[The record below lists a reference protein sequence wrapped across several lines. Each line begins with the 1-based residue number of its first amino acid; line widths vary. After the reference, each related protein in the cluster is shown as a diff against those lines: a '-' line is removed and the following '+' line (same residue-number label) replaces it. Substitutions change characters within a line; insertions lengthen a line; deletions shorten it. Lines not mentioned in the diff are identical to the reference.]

1 MTVFGT
7 FTSTSKQQ
15 SCRKMSKHRYIQD
28 PRNLFE
34 EEDDVDDQTFVNS
47 FRSRIP
53 APQPKPASSYGGHI
67 AELERQRQLMQQKQK
82 EIEQRTL
89 DSSSRSIGLLRDSE
103 QIGIA
108 TAEELARQREQLTNT
123 NKRLDEINTN
133 LNYSQKHI
141 NGIKSVFYGL
151 KNYISGKSDP
161 APSRSQG
168 SPSTRSAGP
177 SGSHLD
183 DTLDNM
189 TDRLPTDNYNNHPS
203 VRLRDEQLFASA
215 PVTDSQRVNEMLDAN
230 LDEMVKAITR
240 LKGLGTAL
248 GEEIDQQNELIDTIQ
263 DKVEVADIKIGKQN
277 KQMNKILGK

>member
-1 MTVFGT
+1 
-7 FTSTSKQQ
+7 
-15 SCRKMSKHRYIQD
+15 MSKHTYI
-28 PRNLFE
+28 PNSSNLF
-34 EEDDVDDQTFVNS
+34 EEDDVDDEQFVNS
-47 FRSRIP
+47 YRSKLP
-53 APQPKPASSYGGHI
+53 PSQPKPTPSYGGHI
-67 AELERQRQLMQQKQK
+67 GELERQRQVMLDKQR

-108 TAEELARQREQLTNT
+108 TAEELARQREALTNT

-161 APSRSQG
+161 APSRNQT
-168 SPSTRSAGP
+168 SPNTRSAGP
-177 SGSHLD
+177 SSSRLD

-189 TDRLPTDNYNNHPS
+189 TQRNEINNYNSHPS
-203 VRLRDEQLFASA
+203 TRLRDFDQQVAA
-215 PVTDSQRVNEMLDAN
+215 PVADSQRVNDMLDAN
-230 LDEMVKAITR
+230 LDEMVQAITR

-248 GEEIDQQNELIDTIQ
+248 GEEIESQNELIDNIH

-277 KQMNKILGK
+277 KQMNKLLGK